1 MGAPTAQRIRTP
13 AAFKSSFL
21 AESDREHAVANQQQQ
36 AAATMM
42 TGNGPDE
49 PDEATLK
56 DAAEAPE
63 TPQADDNADVEDA
76 TLPSDA
82 PPVVAASPTEAL
94 KEAGSAA
101 PLKPIPQDSVN
112 QDMMADSASSADDS
126 APTPL
131 APLHGAV
138 TSIPNANED
147 RFVEAKAHAQ
157 EPASKLVP
165 VPDGGSGS
173 SDKPA
178 FKIPDMPASVNV
190 KSLTRDTNRVRKCV
204 GSHDKGCVAS
214 WDPNSIKWTTKT
226 VPRGTFKHDP
236 TVNPKKGGSD
246 STSAKGEEKK
256 FFSTANNAASSDDQ
270 APLLSKNPKIRSL
283 EQAYYKKKKE
293 LDTEEKWVK
302 LVRET
307 IKEYELKVAKVQSH
321 IWRTKGELT
330 HTRRNIILA
339 IKKEK
344 EDKLAAELRA
354 ALKSIHKLNGHSAV
368 LGSKLGALTKQ
379 KLDLAGTI
387 ARIKNALGVSDV
399 SAYLPKEQKKQKDP
413 YKPVGNTMRFRER
426 MAANDEA
433 KSVLQSLADSVSGVP
448 VSEHTVVVHDLP
460 SQLDAMPIEHRIRVE
475 EKLRENMAVADD
487 MKGLDRITKEY
498 LH

>member
-1 MGAPTAQRIRTP
+1 MLGSGNHDGSTWSGNVYYGTSLIFNPGFTP
-13 AAFKSSFL
+13 GFTN
-21 AESDREHAVANQQQQ
+21 VYN
-36 AAATMM
+36 
-42 TGNGPDE
+42 
-49 PDEATLK
+49 
-56 DAAEAPE
+56 
-63 TPQADDNADVEDA
+63 
-76 TLPSDA
+76 
-82 PPVVAASPTEAL
+82 
-94 KEAGSAA
+94 
-101 PLKPIPQDSVN
+101 
-112 QDMMADSASSADDS
+112 
-126 APTPL
+126 
-131 APLHGAV
+131 
-138 TSIPNANED
+138 
-147 RFVEAKAHAQ
+147 
-157 EPASKLVP
+157 VP
-165 VPDGGSGS
+165 VYNTDSSSSSGSGSGS
-173 SDKPA
+173 SSSSGDKPA

-190 KSLTRDTNRVRKCV
+190 KSLTQDTNRVKKCV
-204 GSHDKGCVAS
+204 GTDDKGCVAS

-226 VPRGTFKHDP
+226 VPRGTFKNDP
-236 TVNPKKGGSD
+236 TVDPKKGGSD

-256 FFSTANNAASSDDQ
+256 FFSTANSAASASADQ
-270 APLLSKNPKIRSL
+270 APVLSNNPKIRSL

-330 HTRRNIILA
+330 QTKRNIILA

-354 ALKSIHKLNGHSAV
+354 ALKSLHKLNGHSAV

-399 SAYLPKEQKKQKDP
+399 SAYLPKEQKDP
-413 YKPVGNTMRFRER
+413 YQPVGNTMRFRER
-426 MAANDEA
+426 MAVNDEA

-475 EKLRENMAVADD
+475 EKLRENMAVADA